1 MYKGCLVKLYT
12 VQGLSGLLEK
22 SEEEGGLQTMYQRLE
37 RKPLVCPGVVIVKM
51 SDT

>member
-12 VQGLSGLLEK
+12 FQLLSGLLEK
-22 SEEEGGLQTMYQRLE
+22 NEEEGGLQTMYQRLK
-37 RKPLVCPGVVIVKM
+37 RKHLVCPGVVIVKL